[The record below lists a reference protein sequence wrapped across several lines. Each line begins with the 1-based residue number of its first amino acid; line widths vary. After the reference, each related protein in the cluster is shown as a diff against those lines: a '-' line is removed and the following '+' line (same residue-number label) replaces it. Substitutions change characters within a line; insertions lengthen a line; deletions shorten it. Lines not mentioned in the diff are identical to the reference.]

1 LITFGIRVDDD
12 GVVWERK
19 NGSEEYQIKKDEA
32 KYSVQKCSIHI
43 ACMYCSYYNV
53 TSGAK
58 LAPFNSGGVCQNC
71 PAKTDDALLQIFI
84 SGHYFS
90 QKCLKKNF
98 PDIKK
103 RVETRTSLRAVP
115 G

>member
-19 NGSEEYQIKKDEA
+19 NVSEEYQIKKDEA
-32 KYSVQKCSIHI
+32 KYSVQKCSIYI

-71 PAKTDDALLQIFI
+71 PAKTDDALQQIFI
-84 SGHYFS
+84 S
-90 QKCLKKNF
+90 
-98 PDIKK
+98 D
-103 RVETRTSLRAVP
+103 RTNS
-115 G
+115 